1 LFDFAINEFITP
13 LIESSVALSFTSFL
27 SFSLE
32 RINDSSN
39 VAPSGIFELIA
50 FKVSKNA
57 A

>member
-1 LFDFAINEFITP
+1 M
-13 LIESSVALSFTSFL
+13 ESSVALSFTSFF

-32 RINDSSN
+32 RIKDSNS

-50 FKVSKNA
+50 FNVSKKA